1 MFIHFDEAR
10 ITAEQLVRGWLEG
23 MPEVTRALL
32 IGDLF
37 GKLRL
42 LIWNDADVNTEK
54 LESELSSACGAWWD
68 GPVVSVK
75 DVDDVSQGVYLDA
88 WRHAAN
94 GDGRLAVADRHRNRT
109 GWFVDVPEP
118 LWAAGREPPLIV
130 FYSFKGGM
138 GRSTAL
144 ASFAI
149 QRAGA
154 GERVCVVDFD
164 LDSPGVGLL
173 LNHGNGV
180 TARWGVVDY
189 LLEHRADDL
198 PLEDYFHRCDRVA
211 GLGEIIVFPSG
222 LVDEAYVHK
231 LARVDLEETPVSGHS
246 GINALFNAIR
256 TKLNPAWILVDAR
269 TGVSEVAGYLLS
281 GIAHLHVLLGTE
293 QDQSWRGINLVLDRL
308 GKHRVQNR
316 RSQSE
321 VLLIHAMVP
330 SGEAGRIGIRNF
342 EARAEIEFTSRYY
355 AEVAEDSDSD
365 TYWDISDIDSSDAPH
380 VPVPVEYENRLAAFP
395 DVADVADALSS
406 GAYASIAERIASRFT
421 REEE

>member
-10 ITAEQLVRGWLEG
+10 MAAEQLVRSWLERT
-23 MPEVTRALL
+23 PQVKRALL
-32 IGDLF
+32 VGDLF

-42 LIWNDADVNTEK
+42 LIWTDTAIDSDA
-54 LESELSSACGAWWD
+54 LQGELSEACGAWWE
-68 GPVVSVK
+68 GPAVCVH
-75 DVDDVSQGVYLDA
+75 DFDEVSQNVYLEA
-88 WRHAAN
+88 WRGAAN
-94 GDGRLAVADRHRNRT
+94 GDSRLAVADRHRNRT
-109 GWFVDVPEP
+109 GWFVDVPVP
-118 LWAAGREPPLIV
+118 LWPASLEPALVV

-149 QRAGA
+149 QRARA

-173 LNHGNGV
+173 LNHGGGV
-180 TARWGVVDY
+180 IARWGAVDY
-189 LLEHRADDL
+189 LLEHRASDL
-198 PLEDYFHRCDRVA
+198 PLSDYFHRCDRVA
-211 GLGEIIVFPSG
+211 GAGEILVFPAG
-222 LVDEAYVHK
+222 TVDESYVHK

-246 GINALFNAIR
+246 GINSLFHTIR
-256 TKLNPAWILVDAR
+256 AELRPHWILVDAR

-308 GKHRVQNR
+308 GKHRVEAS

-321 VLLIHAMVP
+321 VLLIQAMVP
-330 SGEAGRIGIRNF
+330 SGEAGRVGISNF
-342 EARAEIEFTSRYY
+342 QARAESEFSSRYY
-355 AEVAEDSDSD
+355 AEVTDGSESD
-365 TYWDISDIDSSDAPH
+365 TYWDISDIDSGDAPH
-380 VPVPVEYENRLAAFP
+380 VSVHVEYESRLATFV
-395 DVADVADALSS
+395 DIVDVADALCS
-406 GAYASIAERIASRFT
+406 GAYAALGERIAGRFA